1 MEKMEENENVH
12 LRKKMTSSLKI
23 AAFLEEIFLAKNTL
37 YKSWEGTQNFRF
49 IAAVVKTLLQFESGC
64 GPKSP
69 PPLRLG

>member
-37 YKSWEGTQNFRF
+37 YKS
-49 IAAVVKTLLQFESGC
+49 
-64 GPKSP
+64 
-69 PPLRLG
+69 